1 MSGTKEYIE
10 EYGNISFND
19 RPFCDADAVALCE
32 VFYMPFE
39 KVVSTS
45 FNDEPKNFAVA
56 CNELFALKNYKH
68 KGLGLMIT
76 AAPSKRMMKMAN
88 KVRFSQMKIVAVQE
102 VYSSS
107 PAIQYCAGTFIL
119 PDSTV
124 VVVFRGT
131 DDSVAGWIEDLE
143 MILRKN
149 SKAYSLALDYVE
161 NVSKHFGSNIII
173 CGHSKGGHIGLYA
186 AVKCSQEA
194 RDRIVGIYN
203 NDGPGYHDYGLFH
216 LNSYSEILPVYNH
229 LLPSASLVGMIMCHD
244 DDYKV
249 VKSSRYL
256 GALQHDLGTWKIE
269 NGSLVYLDDLD
280 FIGKLTDFWM
290 SKVTSGITDEHSAA
304 IALVI
309 TAIAAGFGEE
319 TLTLVLKN
327 AKKSISGAYKSYK
340 EIDFITKEIF
350 KEALK
355 GGGKLLVETA
365 KFAKNQF
372 SANKKNAS

>member
-1 MSGTKEYIE
+1 MAGTKEYIE
-10 EYGNISFND
+10 EYGDIGFD
-19 RPFCDADAVALCE
+19 QRPFCDADAVALCE

-39 KVVSTS
+39 DVVSTS
-45 FNDEPKNFAVA
+45 FDEKPKDFSVA

-76 AAPSKRMMKMAN
+76 AAPSKRMMEMAN
-88 KVRFSQMKIVAVQE
+88 KKRFSQIKIVAVQG
-102 VYSSS
+102 VNSSS

-119 PDSTV
+119 PDSTIV
-124 VVVFRGT
+124 VIFRGT
-131 DDSVAGWIEDLE
+131 DDSVAGWVEDFE
-143 MILRKN
+143 MILKKN

-161 NVSKHFGSNIII
+161 NVSKRFGSNIII
-173 CGHSKGGHIGLYA
+173 CGHSKGGHIALYTA
-186 AVKCSQEA
+186 TKCSQEA
-194 RDRIVGIYN
+194 RDKIVGIYN

-216 LNSYSEILPVYNH
+216 LNTYNEILPVYNH
-229 LLPSASLVGMIMCHD
+229 FLPSASLVGLIMCHD
-244 DDYKV
+244 NDYKV

-256 GALQHDLGTWKIE
+256 GALQHDLGTWNIE
-269 NGSLVYLDDLD
+269 NGNLVYLDDLD
-280 FIGKLTDFWM
+280 FIGKLTDYWM
-290 SKVTSGITDEHSAA
+290 SKVTSGITDEYSAA
-304 IALVI
+304 IVLVI
-309 TAIAAGFGEE
+309 TVIAAGFGEE

-372 SANKKNAS
+372 SANKKTAS